1 MSNIQG
7 TPSPDTG
14 SIGWGVLGFFIPVVG
29 LVLWL
34 VWKDT
39 RPMDSK
45 MSRNGFIAGL
55 VVSVV
60 VSIIYTVAMAALVAT
75 MQ

>member
-1 MSNIQG
+1 M
-7 TPSPDTG
+7 
-14 SIGWGVLGFFIPVVG
+14 LGFFIPVVG